1 MVGASSLNSQ
11 PGTTAVLRRG
21 RFRNRRVLAW
31 SALAGYVLLLGA
43 IGLVRQAGGGGAGPP
58 ALQLRWL
65 FAPEEWLVQ
74 AGLAGLGQLAMFA
87 ALGFLV
93 HLAMFLPGCDTGD
106 AREPNDCE
114 AGDARAEHAPNAS
127 VQGRARRRRRRLL
140 APALG
145 IGLAVLLASWPF
157 GGGRSVF
164 ALLVPVGAVLLGGAV
179 ARSWLAGWWALLR
192 LAGKLT
198 VAVVLLLAVSAV
210 LAYLALDDA
219 PLPFDPLQVT
229 PTDKR
234 RLARQIGGSE
244 RVAGNR
250 QRLRLS
256 QRDVEQLLAVAMD
269 HAPLEGKARARLG
282 EGTVAVEGSVRMPLR
297 GLRGKYLNGSGEFRV
312 GVESGRLRLVPLRL
326 QVGQLHVPRLLLRVL
341 GRAAVAVVH
350 ADPHVQEVLA
360 SIERV
365 RIGPNEVDATY
376 QPGQLRGD
384 ILAGLRAHLGEPEEV
399 VEATAVY
406 YRHLTAWAD
415 PLPRGDAGF
424 ITAVSTAFAL
434 AERRSARGD
443 PVAENRAAVLALAIL
458 LGHPR
463 VESFVGS
470 IGDAELRRPARVYL
484 QRARLRGRR
493 DWVQHF
499 FVSAGLAVLS
509 SPAASDGVGLLKEEI
524 DAGPGGTGF
533 SFADL
538 LADRAGT
545 EFART
550 ATRNAAS
557 ARRMQRRL
565 AGGFAIGDVF
575 PPADGLPE
583 GISDARL
590 QAEYGGVGGPKF
602 RAVVDDIE
610 RRLATCD
617 ALEQAPRQ
625 TP

>member
-1 MVGASSLNSQ
+1 MNSQ
-11 PGTTAVLRRG
+11 PSTIAALRRG
-21 RFRNRRVLAW
+21 RFHDRRALAW
-31 SALAGYVLLLGA
+31 SALVVYVLLLGVV
-43 IGLVRQAGGGGAGPP
+43 GLVRQAGGGGAGPP

-87 ALGFLV
+87 MLGFLV
-93 HLAMFLPGCDTGD
+93 HLAVFLPGSGTGE
-106 AREPNDCE
+106 AKAPTVRTAKHSGAEPT
-114 AGDARAEHAPNAS
+114 AKAS
-127 VQGRARRRRRRLL
+127 GSGVAHRWRRRLL

-145 IGLAVLLASWPF
+145 VGLAVLLAGWPF
-157 GGGRSVF
+157 GGGRSVY
-164 ALLVPVGAVLLGGAV
+164 ALLAPVGGVLLGGAV
-179 ARSWLAGWWALLR
+179 ARSWLAGWWAVLR
-192 LAGKLT
+192 LAGMLAA
-198 VAVVLLLAVSAV
+198 AVVLLLAATAV
-210 LAYLALDDA
+210 LAYLALDNA
-219 PLPFDPLQVT
+219 PLPFEPLQVT

-234 RLARQIGGSE
+234 RLARQVGGSE
-244 RVAGNR
+244 RIAGNR

-269 HAPLEGKARARLG
+269 HAPLEGKARAKLG
-282 EGTVAVEGSVRMPLR
+282 EGTVAVEGSVRVPLR
-297 GLRGKYLNGSGEFRV
+297 VLRGKYLNGNGEFRV
-312 GVESGRLRLVPLRL
+312 GVESGRLHLVPLRL
-326 QVGQLHVPRLLLRVL
+326 QVGRLPIPGLLLRLL
-341 GRAAVAVVH
+341 GRVAVAAVH
-350 ADPHVQEVLA
+350 ADPYAKEALA

-365 RIGPNEVDATY
+365 RVGPDEVDATY

-384 ILAGLRAHLGEPEEV
+384 LLAGLRAHLGEPEEV

-415 PLPRGDAGF
+415 PLPRGDEGF

-434 AERRSARGD
+434 AEKRSGRGD
-443 PVAENRAAVLALAIL
+443 PVTENRAAILALAIL

-545 EFART
+545 EFAHT
-550 ATRNAAS
+550 ATRNAAA
-557 ARRMQRRL
+557 ARRMQQRL

-602 RAVVDDIE
+602 RAVLDDIE
-610 RRLATCD
+610 RRLTTCA
-617 ALEQAPRQ
+617 ALEQSLRE